1 MADFLFPQFSA
12 QLIKIGTDIVTTTGY
27 NEIGKGGA
35 SYIAD
40 GLANAAFHAAHPRF
54 VGKSS
59 NSRYF
64 RALPLNGALTVEVGG
79 AVGDDIANDQP
90 AIQAAVAYA
99 EAIGCRSIVFTR
111 PAYRLFCPIRTSD
124 PEGTVGQHAYDGR
137 PLVIASAMTLS
148 SSSVG
153 GTILN
158 FRNSTGNPRE
168 TGWQVVYSPSAGQDQ
183 VWRGGGLFLRC
194 PASLP
199 VAPAERPAI
208 SLVDITLNGG
218 IPMGS
223 YYGFPARLSDGDGWD
238 VTDKGI
244 EVEPDRFSGDIRLIR
259 SAVKGFRGE
268 LIFQAGENNG
278 ELFMRSAVLADTNG
292 DVFQSCGTNVDIDGL
307 FATRAYATFEGWS
320 GRRGRIVNAV
330 FEDCISTGGMQG
342 GRLNTVSANR
352 NAPRRFSD
360 GLVPWLNL
368 DAEFRNCGNIMF
380 GSWTRGRLRLTDSP
394 MLIDANGL
402 YSEGLH
408 DIDLDVLS
416 QVDQL
421 SDIMAVA
428 LTGGAMAGSKT
439 LTDVRLRLTCSR
451 SEEARRYGRM
461 HTQPVAYSG
470 SIGPNV
476 VIERSSGETKRY
488 SSPTGPVTDFHPCF
502 RRNSWTRI
510 VNDWSGAYQDIA
522 AAPLLSIAGDTM
534 AIFANGT
541 GNFAFSLP
549 STGINDGHQLT
560 LVNGSSS
567 AFCTLAASGAGAKLP
582 ARRVIAPG
590 SMMRLRFASLDLA
603 WREEIAPPA
612 LVASAALPA
621 QPTLAV
627 GAVSAEIS
635 VPLNGAVEGMAATAT
650 PQNDLGSDVEVCQLR
665 SRNGTVTWRLRNLG
679 VGSVTPP
686 AAAWT
691 VSAYHLS

>member
-1 MADFLFPQFSA
+1 MADFLFSQFSA
-12 QLIKIGTDIVTTTGY
+12 QLIKIGTDIVTTTGHI
-27 NEIGKGGA
+27 EIGKGGA
-35 SYIAD
+35 SYVAD
-40 GLANAAFHAAHPRF
+40 GLANAAFQTAHPRF

-64 RALPLNGALTVEVGG
+64 RALPVNGALAVEIAG
-79 AVGDDIANDQP
+79 AIGDDTANDQP
-90 AIQAAVAYA
+90 AIQATVAYA
-99 EAIGCRSIVFTR
+99 EAIGCRSVIFTK

-124 PEGTVGQHAYDGR
+124 PDGTIGQHTYDGR
-137 PLVIASAMTLS
+137 PLVIASVMTLS
-148 SSSVG
+148 SSSAA
-153 GTILN
+153 GTVLN
-158 FRNSTGNPRE
+158 FRNNSGSPRE
-168 TGWQVVYSPSAGQDQ
+168 SGWQVVRSNSVGQDQ

-194 PASLP
+194 PSSLP
-199 VAPAERPAI
+199 VAPAERPGI

-218 IPMGS
+218 IPRS
-223 YYGFPARLSDGDGWD
+223 NYYGFPARLADGDGWD

-278 ELFMRSAVLADTNG
+278 ELYMRTAVLAETNG
-292 DVFQSCGTNVDIDGL
+292 DAFQSCGTNVDIDGL
-307 FATRAYATFEGWS
+307 FVARCYATFEGWA

-330 FEDCISTGGMQG
+330 FEDCISTGGMEG

-352 NAPRRFSD
+352 NTPLRFSD
-360 GLVPWLNL
+360 GLAPWLNL
-368 DAEFRNCGNIMF
+368 DAEFRNCGNVKF
-380 GSWTRGRLRLTDSP
+380 GSWTRGRVKLTDSP
-394 MLIDANGL
+394 LLIDGNGL

-428 LTGGAMAGSKT
+428 LTGGEAAGSKT

-451 SEEARRYGRM
+451 SEEARRNGRM

-470 SIGPNV
+470 SIGANV
-476 VIERSSGETKRY
+476 LIEQSSGETKRY
-488 SSPTGPVTDFHPCF
+488 SAPTAAVTDFHPCF
-502 RRNSWTRI
+502 RNNSWTRI

-522 AAPLLSIAGDTM
+522 ATPLISVVGDTK
-534 AIFANGT
+534 AIFANGA

-560 LVNGSSS
+560 LVNGSTS
-567 AFCTLAASGAGAKLP
+567 ACCTIAASGSGAKLP

-590 SMMRLRFASLDLA
+590 SMMRLRFASLDMA
-603 WREEIAPPA
+603 WREEMAPSA
-612 LVASAALPA
+612 LVVSVALPA
-621 QPTLAV
+621 QPMLAA
-627 GAVSAEIS
+627 GAVSEEIS
-635 VPLNGAVEGMAATAT
+635 VPLIGATQGMAATAT
-650 PQNDLGSDVEVCQLR
+650 PQNDLGNSIEVCQLR
-665 SRNGTVTWRLRNLG
+665 SGNGAVTWRLRNLG
-679 VGSVTPP
+679 SGSTTPP
-686 AAAWT
+686 ATAWT
-691 VSAYHLS
+691 VSAYHLN

>member
-1 MADFLFPQFSA
+1 MADFLFSQFTA
-12 QLIKIGTDIVTTTGY
+12 QLIKLGTDIITTTGY

-35 SYIAD
+35 SYVAD
-40 GLANAAFHAAHPRF
+40 ALTNSAFQAAHPRF

-64 RALPLNGALTVEVGG
+64 RALPVNGALTVEMGG
-79 AVGDDIANDQP
+79 AAGDDTANDQP
-90 AIQAAVAYA
+90 AIQATVAYA
-99 EAIGCRSIVFTR
+99 EAIGCRSIVFTK

-124 PEGTVGQHAYDGR
+124 PDGTIGQHAYDGR
-137 PLVIASAMTLS
+137 PLVIASAMMLAS
-148 SSSVG
+148 SSAG
-153 GTILN
+153 GTVLN
-158 FRNSTGNPRE
+158 FRNNAGNPRE
-168 TGWQVVYSPSAGQDQ
+168 PGWQVVHSASAGQNQ

-194 PASLP
+194 PSSQP
-199 VAPAERPAI
+199 VASAERPGI
-208 SLVDITLNGG
+208 SLIDITLNGG
-218 IPMGS
+218 IPRS
-223 YYGFPARLSDGDGWD
+223 NYYGFPARLSDGDGWD

-278 ELFMRSAVLADTNG
+278 ELYMRSAVLAETNG
-292 DVFQSCGTNVDIDGL
+292 DIFQSCGTNVDIDGL
-307 FATRAYATFEGWS
+307 FVTRGYATFEGWS

-352 NAPRRFSD
+352 NSPLRFSD

-368 DAEFRNCGNIMF
+368 DAEFRNCGNIKF
-380 GSWTRGRLRLTDSP
+380 GSWTRGRLKLTDSSL
-394 MLIDANGL
+394 LIDATDL

-408 DIDLDVLS
+408 DIDLEVLS

-428 LTGGAMAGSKT
+428 LTGGATAGSKT

-451 SEEARRYGRM
+451 SEEARRNGRV

-476 VIERSSGETKRY
+476 LIEQSSGESKRY
-488 SSPTGPVTDFHPCF
+488 SAPTAAVTDFHPCF
-502 RRNSWTRI
+502 RGNSWTRI

-522 AAPLLSIAGDTM
+522 AAPLLSVAGDTM
-534 AIFANGT
+534 AIFANGA

-560 LVNGSSS
+560 LVNGSGS
-567 AFCTLAASGAGAKLP
+567 ACCTLAASGAGAKLP
-582 ARRVIAPG
+582 ARRIIAPG
-590 SMMRLRFASLDLA
+590 AMMRLHFASLDLL

-621 QPTLAV
+621 QIALAA

-635 VPLNGAVEGMAATAT
+635 MALNGAIEGMAATAT
-650 PQNDLGSDVEVCQLR
+650 PQNDLGSDFEVCQLR
-665 SRNGTVTWRLRNLG
+665 SRNGAVTWRLRNLG
-679 VGSVTPP
+679 SGSATPP
-686 AAAWT
+686 AATWT
-691 VSAYHLS
+691 VSVYHLN